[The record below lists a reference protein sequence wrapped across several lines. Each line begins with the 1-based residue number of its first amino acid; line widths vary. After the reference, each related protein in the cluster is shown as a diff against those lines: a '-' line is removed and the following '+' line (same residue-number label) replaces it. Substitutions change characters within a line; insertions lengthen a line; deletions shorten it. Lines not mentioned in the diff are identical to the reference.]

1 MMRCGD
7 CKFYMFR
14 DAEGLPIEQCRRH
27 APSTYPAMRFTHTE
41 LVRDIAWSLR
51 AIAEIEPPDD
61 PRDDLNIEATEQTDS
76 GERWPYADEDDWCGE
91 FQPK

>member
-1 MMRCGD
+1 MIRCGD

-14 DAEGLPIEQCRRH
+14 DAEGLAIEECRRN
-27 APSTYPAMRFTHTE
+27 APHVQPAMRFTNTE
-41 LVRDIAWSLR
+41 LLRDIAWSLR
-51 AIAEIEPPDD
+51 AIAKIDPPEDAW
-61 PRDDLNIEATEQTDS
+61 DDLNIEATEQSDK